1 MCTQGHLNEVASNG
15 RKFRCDLAVVLLAV
29 AVIAVGS
36 NTAFAQSLNWEG
48 QTGVF
53 VTPLAYSVS
62 TGDAPF
68 SIPVVSYH
76 YLDGGPVLGGFHQVS
91 ITMGAFNRVE
101 FGYTGNLHQD
111 GSTAGLST
119 LWSGGFNTFHGK
131 VNLFRE
137 RRGGLP
143 ALSVGFVARTQVRN
157 VGGVI
162 QGQDTHNQDFYVVAT
177 KTITRIRKLP
187 LVFNAG
193 FKATNAS
200 LLGLAGNAPG
210 YSGRAF
216 GAAGFA
222 FKGPG
227 RSTIL
232 LGSEVLQEP
241 RSIQGLPGAVI
252 PTTLPMPFA
261 SCLPA
266 RCRFTVGVWK
276 HPSSL
281 STLVWHRPRAI
292 SRPVWISRHDIS
304 SPLASL
310 TDFKASIGVRL
321 GNRIHS
327 SFSWSGRPTH
337 SAAEESGQLIYLRPP
352 SRGLTRDHSPAP
364 N

>member
-1 MCTQGHLNEVASNG
+1 MSHNTNKMASDATRFGNMLAMVLIVIVGHH
-15 RKFRCDLAVVLLAV
+15 
-29 AVIAVGS
+29 IAV
-36 NTAFAQSLNWEG
+36 AQSLNWEG

-62 TGDAPF
+62 TGDARL

-76 YLDGGPVLGGFHQVS
+76 YLNAGPVLGNFHQVS

-111 GSTAGLST
+111 GSTTGLSG
-119 LWSGGFNTFHGK
+119 LWSGGFNAFHGK
-131 VNLFRE
+131 VNLLRE
-137 RRGGLP
+137 RRSGLP

-162 QGQDTHNQDFYVVAT
+162 QGHDTNNQDFYVVAT
-177 KTITRIRKLP
+177 KTITRFRKLP

-232 LGSEVLQEP
+232 LGSEVLQQP
-241 RSIQGLPGAVI
+241 RSIEGLPGAVM
-252 PTTLPMPFA
+252 PTTITYAVRIVPSGALPIHGWGVEKPKLTLDFGVAQAAGNIMPGVNLQARHQFA
-261 SCLPA
+261 
-266 RCRFTVGVWK
+266 FG
-276 HPSSL
+276 
-281 STLVWHRPRAI
+281 I
-292 SRPVWISRHDIS
+292 SYG
-304 SPLASL
+304 
-310 TDFKASIGVRL
+310 F
-321 GNRIHS
+321 
-327 SFSWSGRPTH
+327 
-337 SAAEESGQLIYLRPP
+337 
-352 SRGLTRDHSPAP
+352 
-364 N
+364 